1 MISLTLVIAQALKF
15 RFHYSLKTQNQVD
28 QVPTQVDPHSHT
40 QLTWNYY
47 LVFKTQYILS
57 LKFAFTDNM
66 NHNKLTFHGRCFCNG
81 FWLFVSI
88 L

>member
-40 QLTWNYY
+40 QLT
-47 LVFKTQYILS
+47 
-57 LKFAFTDNM
+57 
-66 NHNKLTFHGRCFCNG
+66 
-81 FWLFVSI
+81 
-88 L
+88 